1 MIRWTSRVFGV
12 FGIFLITA
20 VFAACGLQD
29 QGKPSEAGTVSGSI
43 TTPLEG
49 ARVYIYREG
58 DDIYSAAAAVSEPAD
73 QEGNFTISL
82 DPGRYVAVVRKRI
95 SGDMTGPV
103 KIGDYKSAP
112 TEFEV
117 DGNRSVK
124 MDFTATVKVGNEKAF
139 STRSGP
145 GDTGISGTIFDVDKA
160 PVAGIRVNVYE
171 HIQMSERPKYV
182 SGKTGPDGRYTALVR
197 KGGTY
202 YIAARDRFGGPPQ
215 LGDLYGRYDE
225 GTIDPS
231 GVVIRKGEILKDVD
245 ITVHKVW

>member
-1 MIRWTSRVFGV
+1 MIHWTSRVL
-12 FGIFLITA
+12 GIFLIAALFT
-20 VFAACGLQD
+20 ACGLQ
-29 QGKPSEAGTVSGSI
+29 GREKPSETSTVSGSV
-43 TTPLEG
+43 TAPLEG
-49 ARVYIYREG
+49 ARVYIYRQG
-58 DDIYSAAAAVSEPAD
+58 DDIYSAAAVVSEPTD

-103 KIGDYKSAP
+103 IIGDYRSAP

-117 DGNRSVK
+117 DSNRSMK
-124 MDFTATVKVGNEKAF
+124 MDFTATVKAGNEKVFQA
-139 STRSGP
+139 RSEP
-145 GDTGISGTIFDVDKA
+145 GDTGISGTIFDVDRA
-160 PVAGIRVNVYE
+160 PVEGIRVNVYE

-182 SGKTGPDGRYTALVR
+182 SGKTGPDGKYTVLVR

-231 GVVIRKGEILKDVD
+231 GVVVGKGEILKDVD
-245 ITVHKVW
+245 VMVHKVW